1 MIETRY
7 TVPDMSC
14 AHCKSAIEDSLNE
27 VSGVEK
33 AVADPDAKIVE
44 VAYREDLVS
53 DVQIKAAIE
62 EAGYNVAT

>member
-1 MIETRY
+1 MIEAKY

-33 AVADPDAKIVE
+33 ANADPDSKLVE
-44 VAYREDLVS
+44 VEYDEGQASEDKV
-53 DVQIKAAIE
+53 KGAIE
-62 EAGYNVAT
+62 DAGYTVAA

>member
-14 AHCKSAIEDSLNE
+14 VHCKGAIEDSLNE

-33 AVADPDAKIVE
+33 AVADPDAKVVE
-44 VAYREDLVS
+44 VAYREDQVNE
-53 DVQIKAAIE
+53 DRVRTAIE
-62 EAGYNVAT
+62 EAGYTVAS